1 MPGPSIIDQA
11 RWWDAAQLEEPFR
24 MELPE
29 LFIAD
34 LDTCVSAVN
43 VSAAVHM
50 LQLATRMPHHRF
62 LMRTNNPNVMSKI
75 ARSWDQIVN
84 AATAREGMNAWP
96 VPNIGFAAGS
106 HPFADQC
113 RFLDTVGGAVRARWF
128 DQVDKDM
135 SDADLSDATWVIA
148 SGQFGSV
155 PTSPQWISGLANRA
169 KDAGAIFT
177 FTSWGSWEP
186 FDGEPDGT
194 NPKEKVIYDTG
205 VDRLRPDIPGRWNA
219 MRRTSDRYS
228 RSLAGHE
235 FDMLPR
241 GWASLRR
248 ATLTAHETSGPDGT
262 TITGKL
268 QRDS

>member
-1 MPGPSIIDQA
+1 
-11 RWWDAAQLEEPFR
+11 
-24 MELPE
+24 
-29 LFIAD
+29 
-34 LDTCVSAVN
+34 
-43 VSAAVHM
+43 
-50 LQLATRMPHHRF
+50 
-62 LMRTNNPNVMSKI
+62 
-75 ARSWDQIVN
+75 
-84 AATAREGMNAWP
+84 MNAWP

-128 DQVDKDM
+128 DQVDKGM
-135 SDADLSDATWVIA
+135 SDVDLSDATWVIA

-155 PTSPQWISGLANRA
+155 PTSPQWIAGLANRA
-169 KDAGAIFT
+169 RDAGAIFT

-194 NPKEKVIYDTG
+194 NPEEKVIYDTG
-205 VDRLRPDIPGRWNA
+205 
-219 MRRTSDRYS
+219 DRYS

-241 GWASLRR
+241 GWAPLRR